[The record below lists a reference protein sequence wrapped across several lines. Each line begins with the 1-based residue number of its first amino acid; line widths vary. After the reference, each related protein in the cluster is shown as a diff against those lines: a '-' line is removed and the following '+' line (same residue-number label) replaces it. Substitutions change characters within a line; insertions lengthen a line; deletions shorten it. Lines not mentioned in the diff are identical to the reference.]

1 MVELAVPE
9 LEGVQVRYNDD
20 TWELTGI
27 VEVKQNGE
35 LIEARAKKPNRVRGS
50 TGRLK
55 FVLDTPPASL
65 NPGNPGDFDCEITK
79 GDGGHA
85 LTITRNGRPDRYSL
99 EKLRYD

>member
-20 TWELTGI
+20 TWELTGT
-27 VEVKQNGE
+27 VEVKRNGE
-35 LIEARAKKPNRVRGS
+35 LFEAQAKKPNRVRGS

-65 NPGNPGDFDCEITK
+65 NPGNPGEFDCEVTED
-79 GDGGHA
+79 DGEYR
-85 LTITRNGRPDRYSL
+85 LTISRDRGTDRYSL
-99 EKLRYD
+99 TKLRYE